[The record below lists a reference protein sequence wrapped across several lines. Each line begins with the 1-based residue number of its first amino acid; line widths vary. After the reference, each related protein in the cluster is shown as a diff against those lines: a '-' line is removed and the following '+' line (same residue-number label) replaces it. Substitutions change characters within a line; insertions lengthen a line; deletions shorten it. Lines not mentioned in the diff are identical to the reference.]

1 MKGNIKGNLST
12 ILTIG
17 ASVGV
22 VVTGVL
28 CVRAT
33 IKARQDIFDAK
44 SNKAELKRAVRHAE
58 EVLREVDGDESG
70 IETEERVEEQVEAD
84 ICQECKECKECDD
97 CDDSY
102 EELSTFEVVKAS
114 WRRFVPAFI
123 SGSVTIGMIIFAHGI
138 DRKAVM
144 AASGA
149 AVAASKMYTDYRDAN
164 IKVNGIEA
172 HRKVIDELNL
182 QKADN
187 GGITSETFGWLYDLN
202 AGASDEDL
210 RIFYDSIT
218 KQYFKST
225 LSKVIEAEYHI
236 NRDLNLCGGGLA
248 LVERWCELLGIHC
261 PDNIKHLGWCVIDDF
276 NWLDF
281 SNLSPLTSIE
291 ELINEYGSIE
301 EVPEKDILK
310 TAIVI
315 EPCVMATDG
324 WEEYY

>member
-33 IKARQDIFDAK
+33 IRARQDILDAK
-44 SNKAELKRAVRHAE
+44 SNKAELKRAVRNAE
-58 EVLREVDGDESG
+58 EVLKEVDGGKSG
-70 IETEERVEEQVEAD
+70 VETEERVEAEAED
-84 ICQECKECKECDD
+84 ICQD
-97 CDDSY
+97 Y
-102 EELSTFEVVKAS
+102 EELSAFEVVKAS
-114 WRRFVPAFI
+114 WRRFVPAFV

-138 DRKAVM
+138 DRRAVM

-164 IKVNGIEA
+164 IKVNGIDA

-182 QKADN
+182 QKANN
-187 GGITSETFGWLYDLN
+187 GGITAETFGWLYDLN

-236 NRDLNLCGGGLA
+236 NRDLNICGGGLA

-261 PDNIKHLGWCVIDDF
+261 PDDIKRLGWCVIDDF
-276 NWLDF
+276 SWLDF

-291 ELINEYGSIE
+291 ELIKEYGSIE
-301 EVPEKDILK
+301 EIPEKDILK

>member
-1 MKGNIKGNLST
+1 MKGNIKGKLST
-12 ILTIG
+12 MLTIG
-17 ASVGV
+17 ASIGV
-22 VVTGVL
+22 VVTAVL

-33 IKARQDIFDAK
+33 IKAHQDILDAK
-44 SNKAELKRAVRHAE
+44 SNKAELKRAIHDAE
-58 EVLREVDGDESG
+58 EVLKEVDGGENTAESAS
-70 IETEERVEEQVEAD
+70 ETEAED
-84 ICQECKECKECDD
+84 ICQEC
-97 CDDSY
+97 
-102 EELSTFEVVKAS
+102 EELSAFEVVRAS

-123 SGSVTIGMIIFAHGI
+123 SGSATIGMIIFAHGI
-138 DRKAVM
+138 DRRAVI

-164 IKVNGIEA
+164 IKVNGIDA

-182 QKADN
+182 QKANN
-187 GGITSETFGWLYDLN
+187 GEITSESFGWLYNLN

-210 RIFYDSIT
+210 RIFYDSVT

-261 PDNIKHLGWCVIDDF
+261 PDDIKHLGWCVIDDF

-291 ELINEYGSIE
+291 DLIKEYGSIE

-315 EPCVMATDG
+315 EPCIMATDG

>member
-1 MKGNIKGNLST
+1 MKGNIKGKLST

-33 IKARQDIFDAK
+33 IKARQDILDAK
-44 SNKAELKRAVRHAE
+44 SNKAELKRAVRNAE
-58 EVLREVDGDESG
+58 EVLREVDGGDNAAENE
-70 IETEERVEEQVEAD
+70 IEVED
-84 ICQECKECKECDD
+84 ICQECGSD
-97 CDDSY
+97 CDGD
-102 EELSTFEVVKAS
+102 EELSSFEVVRAS
-114 WRRFVPAFI
+114 WRSFVPAFV

-138 DRKAVM
+138 DRRAVM

-149 AVAASKMYTDYRDAN
+149 AVAASKMYSDYRDAN
-164 IKVNGIEA
+164 IKVNGIDA

-187 GGITSETFGWLYDLN
+187 GGITSETFRWLYDLN

-210 RIFYDSIT
+210 RIFYDSVT

-236 NRDLNLCGGGLA
+236 NRDLNICGGGLA
-248 LVERWCELLGIHC
+248 LIERWCELLGIHC
-261 PDNIKHLGWCVIDDF
+261 PDDIKHLGWCVIDDF
-276 NWLDF
+276 SWLDF
-281 SNLSPLTSIE
+281 SNLSPLISIE
-291 ELINEYGSIE
+291 ELIKEYGSIE

>member
-1 MKGNIKGNLST
+1 MKGNIKGSLST

-17 ASVGV
+17 ASLGV

-33 IKARQDIFDAK
+33 IKARQDILDAK
-44 SNKAELKRAVRHAE
+44 SNKAELKRAVRNAE
-58 EVLREVDGDESG
+58 EVLKEVDGRENVEGVD
-70 IETEERVEEQVEAD
+70 ERVEVAD
-84 ICQECKECKECDD
+84 ICQECESECDD
-97 CDDSY
+97 GY

-114 WRRFVPAFI
+114 WRRFVPAFV
-123 SGSVTIGMIIFAHGI
+123 SGGVTIGMIIFAHGI
-138 DRKAVM
+138 DRRAVM

-149 AVAASKMYTDYRDAN
+149 AVAASKMYTDYRDTN
-164 IKVNGIEA
+164 IKVNGIDA

-187 GGITSETFGWLYDLN
+187 GGITAECFGWLYDLN
-202 AGASDEDL
+202 AGATDEDL
-210 RIFYDSIT
+210 RIFYDSVT

-236 NRDLNLCGGGLA
+236 NRDLNICGGGLA

-261 PDNIKHLGWCVIDDF
+261 PDDIKHLGWCVIDDF
-276 NWLDF
+276 SWLDF
-281 SNLSPLTSIE
+281 SNLSPLISIE
-291 ELINEYGSIE
+291 ELIKEYGSIE
-301 EVPEKDILK
+301 EIPEKDILK

>member
-1 MKGNIKGNLST
+1 MKGNIKGKLST

-33 IKARQDIFDAK
+33 IKARQDILDAE
-44 SNKAELKRAVRHAE
+44 SNKAELKKAVRNAE
-58 EVLREVDGDESG
+58 EVLKEVDGGENTS
-70 IETEERVEEQVEAD
+70 EAEERVEAEVKD
-84 ICQECKECKECDD
+84 ICDD
-97 CDDSY
+97 GN
-102 EELSTFEVVKAS
+102 EELSAFEVVKAS
-114 WRRFVPAFI
+114 WRRFVPAFV
-123 SGSVTIGMIIFAHGI
+123 SGGVTIGMIIFAHGI
-138 DRKAVM
+138 DRRAVM

-149 AVAASKMYTDYRDAN
+149 AVAASKMYTDYCDAN
-164 IKVNGIEA
+164 IKVNGIDA

-182 QKADN
+182 EEADN

-210 RIFYDSIT
+210 RIFYDSVT

-248 LVERWCELLGIHC
+248 SVERWCELLGIHC
-261 PDNIKHLGWCVIDDF
+261 PDDIKHLGWCVIDNF

-281 SNLSPLTSIE
+281 SNLSPLTSID
-291 ELINEYGSIE
+291 ELIKEYGGIE
-301 EVPEKDILK
+301 EIPEKDILK

-315 EPCVMATDG
+315 EPCVMATDD

>member
-33 IKARQDIFDAK
+33 IKARQDILDAK
-44 SNKAELKRAVRHAE
+44 SNKAELKRAVRNAE
-58 EVLREVDGDESG
+58 EVLREVDGGDNASENN
-70 IETEERVEEQVEAD
+70 IEVED
-84 ICQECKECKECDD
+84 ICQECESD
-97 CDDSY
+97 CDGD
-102 EELSTFEVVKAS
+102 EKLSAFEVMRAS
-114 WRRFVPAFI
+114 WRRFVPAFV
-123 SGSVTIGMIIFAHGI
+123 SGGVTIGMIIFAHGI
-138 DRKAVM
+138 DRRAVM

-164 IKVNGIEA
+164 IKVNGIDA

-210 RIFYDSIT
+210 RIFYDSVT

-236 NRDLNLCGGGLA
+236 NRDLNICGGGLA

-261 PDNIKHLGWCVIDDF
+261 PNDIKHLGWCVIDDF

-291 ELINEYGSIE
+291 DLINEYGSIE

>member
-17 ASVGV
+17 ASLGV

-33 IKARQDIFDAK
+33 IKARQDILDAK
-44 SNKAELKRAVRHAE
+44 SNKADLKRAVCNAE
-58 EVLREVDGDESG
+58 EVLKEVDDRESG
-70 IETEERVEEQVEAD
+70 VETEERVEEEAED
-84 ICQECKECKECDD
+84 ICKGCESE

-102 EELSTFEVVKAS
+102 EELSAFEVVKAS
-114 WRRFVPAFI
+114 WRRFVPAFVS
-123 SGSVTIGMIIFAHGI
+123 SGATIGMIIFAHGI
-138 DRKAVM
+138 DRRAVM

-164 IKVNGIEA
+164 IKVNGIDA

-182 QKADN
+182 EEANN
-187 GGITSETFGWLYDLN
+187 GGITSESFGWLYDLN
-202 AGASDEDL
+202 AGATDEDL
-210 RIFYDSIT
+210 RIFYDSVT

-236 NRDLNLCGGGLA
+236 NRDLNICGGGLA
-248 LVERWCELLGIHC
+248 SVERWCELLGIHC
-261 PDNIKHLGWCVIDDF
+261 PDDIKHLGWCVIDDF
-276 NWLDF
+276 SWLDF
-281 SNLSPLTSIE
+281 SNLSPLISIE
-291 ELINEYGSIE
+291 ELVKEHGSIE

>member
-1 MKGNIKGNLST
+1 MKGNIKRNLST

-17 ASVGV
+17 ASLGV

-33 IKARQDIFDAK
+33 IKARQDILDAK
-44 SNKAELKRAVRHAE
+44 SNKAELKRAVRNAE
-58 EVLREVDGDESG
+58 EVLKEVDGGESG
-70 IETEERVEEQVEAD
+70 IEVEKQTETED
-84 ICQECKECKECDD
+84 ICQD
-97 CDDSY
+97 CESEY
-102 EELSTFEVVKAS
+102 EGLSAFEVVKAS

-138 DRKAVM
+138 DRRAVM

-149 AVAASKMYTDYRDAN
+149 AVAASKMYSDYRDAN
-164 IKVNGIEA
+164 IKVNGIDA

-182 QKADN
+182 EKADN
-187 GGITSETFGWLYDLN
+187 GGITSESFGWLYNLN
-202 AGASDEDL
+202 AGASDEGL
-210 RIFYDSIT
+210 RIFYDSVT

-261 PDNIKHLGWCVIDDF
+261 PDDIKHLGWCVIDDF

-281 SNLSPLTSIE
+281 SNLSPLISIE

>member
-1 MKGNIKGNLST
+1 MKGNIKGKLST

-33 IKARQDIFDAK
+33 IKARQDILDAK
-44 SNKAELKRAVRHAE
+44 SNKAELRRAVRNAE
-58 EVLREVDGDESG
+58 EVLKEVDGRESAS
-70 IETEERVEEQVEAD
+70 ESVEESVADGD
-84 ICQECKECKECDD
+84 ICDD
-97 CDDSY
+97 GY
-102 EELSTFEVVKAS
+102 EELGAFEVVRAS
-114 WRRFVPAFI
+114 WRRFVPAFV
-123 SGSVTIGMIIFAHGI
+123 SGGVTIGMIIFAHGI
-138 DRKAVM
+138 DRRAVM

-164 IKVNGIEA
+164 IKVNGIDA

-210 RIFYDSIT
+210 RIFYDSVT

-236 NRDLNLCGGGLA
+236 NRDLNICGGGLA

-261 PDNIKHLGWCVIDDF
+261 PDDIKHLGWYVIDDF

-291 ELINEYGSIE
+291 DLINEYGSIE

-315 EPCVMATDG
+315 EPCVMPTDG

>member
-1 MKGNIKGNLST
+1 MKGNIKGKLST

-33 IKARQDIFDAK
+33 IKARQDILDAK
-44 SNKAELKRAVRHAE
+44 LNKTELKMAIRNAE
-58 EVLREVDGDESG
+58 EVLKEVDDGESV
-70 IETEERVEEQVEAD
+70 EVEEPVEVED
-84 ICQECKECKECDD
+84 ICQEC
-97 CDDSY
+97 
-102 EELSTFEVVKAS
+102 EELSAFEVVKAS

-123 SGSVTIGMIIFAHGI
+123 SGSATIGMIIFAHGI
-138 DRKAVM
+138 DRKALM
-144 AASGA
+144 AASASA
-149 AVAASKMYTDYRDAN
+149 AAASKMYTDYRDAN
-164 IKVNGIEA
+164 IKVNGIDA

-182 QKADN
+182 EKANN
-187 GGITSETFGWLYDLN
+187 GGITAECFGWAYDLN

-210 RIFYDSIT
+210 RIFYDSVT

-236 NRDLNLCGGGLA
+236 NRDLNICGGGLA

-261 PDNIKHLGWCVIDDF
+261 PDDIKHLGWCVIDDF

-291 ELINEYGSIE
+291 DLINEYGSIE